1 MNKKKEYQMTLKLS
15 KKERKFLID
24 WLEDDVILASENPQN
39 YSNYVFKMLQT
50 ITTKIKKEKKNG
62 K

>member
-1 MNKKKEYQMTLKLS
+1 MKLTQ
-15 KKERKFLID
+15 KEREFLIE
-24 WLEDDVILASENPQN
+24 WLEDDVILARENPQN

-50 ITTKIKKEKKNG
+50 ITTKIKKEKENG

>member
-1 MNKKKEYQMTLKLS
+1 MKLTKKE
-15 KKERKFLID
+15 KEFLID

-39 YSNYVFKMLQT
+39 YSNYVFKILQT
-50 ITTKIKKEKKNG
+50 ITTKIKKEKNG

>member
-1 MNKKKEYQMTLKLS
+1 MTLKLS
-15 KKERKFLID
+15 KKEREFLID
-24 WLEDDVILASENPQN
+24 WLEDDVILASEDPQN

-50 ITTKIKKEKKNG
+50 ITTKIKKEKENG

>member
-1 MNKKKEYQMTLKLS
+1 MKLT
-15 KKERKFLID
+15 KKEREFLID

-50 ITTKIKKEKKNG
+50 ITTKTKKEKENG
-62 K
+62 KQMGKVSK